1 MTSCPLSALRMRK
14 RKRAYA
20 SIERISMSYEE
31 LPSRQALDRRP
42 AAEGGCAIW
51 GEDGRSPGERPGP
64 PIWVTCGGPGHGAG
78 QGAVRCRT
86 TLYLSCKT
94 GAACLSPV
102 PCFHFGWLLSQ
113 FFERRCGSLPC
124 KGQGFHMTV
133 QGRGRTRQERQGAA
147 RYLFSLHVNRLL

>member
-1 MTSCPLSALRMRK
+1 MKSFLPGRPLTAGRPLREG
-14 RKRAYA
+14 A
-20 SIERISMSYEE
+20 
-31 LPSRQALDRRP
+31 PS
-42 AAEGGCAIW
+42 GGRTA
-51 GEDGRSPGERPGP
+51 GP
-64 PIWVTCGGPGHGAG
+64 PEKGPVHPSGSRGGAQATALAKEQSGVARHFI
-78 QGAVRCRT
+78 CRA
-86 TLYLSCKT
+86 T